1 MLQVIARSFMSLSL
15 GRPIDN
21 RSIDSPEDAFETTCL
36 ASCGTP
42 DRWEDDAQG
51 TLPTDCQRPSALAN
65 AHADHENS
73 RDVARDADMHVRMTP
88 DTRSKTLR

>member
-15 GRPIDN
+15 GKPIDN
-21 RSIDSPEDAFETTCL
+21 RSIDSPEDAFETTCF

-51 TLPTDCQRPSALAN
+51 TLPPDCQRPCDLATHMPITRT
-65 AHADHENS
+65 AGMWQE
-73 RDVARDADMHVRMTP
+73 TP
-88 DTRSKTLR
+88 TCTSE